1 MSSVQFNLLPPSK
14 YSAMQNEAR
23 GQVLVRKAM
32 IAAAACA
39 ALFILLLGYTEGIQ
53 RAQISST
60 GKSVDTKA
68 AKLKNM
74 PSLETI
80 LTIQNQLVAAAN
92 LHQTQHDM
100 SRIFTYL
107 SKLTP
112 PNASV
117 GNLSLDSKTSIIKID
132 GTANTAATVN
142 AFIDTLKYTQY
153 KVGNAAAVGA
163 FSSVV
168 ESNFSITETGV
179 AYSISAKYDP
189 KLFANNLT
197 DSSGKSISPQL
208 IAPNSTTTRG
218 GNDPGSL
225 FGGRR

>member
-14 YSAMQNEAR
+14 YDAMQSEASEA
-23 GQVLVRKAM
+23 VIVRKAM
-32 IAAAACA
+32 LVAAACA
-39 ALFILLLGYTEGIQ
+39 ALFVLLLGYTEGVQ
-53 RAQISST
+53 RAQINSATSS
-60 GKSVDTKA
+60 VNTKA
-68 AKLKNM
+68 AKLKNVANI
-74 PSLETI
+74 EAI
-80 LTIQNQLVAAAN
+80 LTIQNQLSAAAN
-92 LHQTQHDM
+92 LHQSQHDM

-117 GNLSLDSKTSIIKID
+117 GTISVDSATASIKID
-132 GTANTAATVN
+132 GTAQTAADVN

-153 KVGNAAAVGA
+153 KVGSSAAAPA

-197 DSSGKSISPQL
+197 NADGKLIGPQL
-208 IAPNSTTTRG
+208 VVPSSTTTRAG
-218 GNDPGSL
+218 DPGKL
-225 FGGRR
+225 FGGGR